1 MTDTTDTPIQTQRKS
16 TWYRGLYMLVFLLLL
31 ELAGT
36 VLAVITVI
44 QFIWML
50 VKGDK
55 NEELTR
61 FGRGLGRW
69 FRAVIAFQTGDTNE
83 KPFPWQGW
91 PSDKSEE

>member
-1 MTDTTDTPIQTQRKS
+1 MTDTTETQEHPDRKAG
-16 TWYRGLYMLVFLLLL
+16 WMRGLYMLIFLLLL

-50 VKGDK
+50 VKGSRND
-55 NEELTR
+55 ELTR

-69 FRAVIAFQTGDTNE
+69 FSAVIAFQTGATEE
-83 KPFPWQGW
+83 KPFPWQSW
-91 PSDKSEE
+91 PSDKAE